1 PAPAQPSTCSA
12 GPTTPRATCWPST
25 TPLQAE
31 RMRPMS
37 TPFSQFCDQVV
48 RRVRWFPARGS
59 IAAEL
64 RAHLEDHAA
73 ALMER
78 GTPEEEAAQQAV
90 AAMGDPE
97 ALGRQVTRAQP
108 PARGVSGLVP

>member
-1 PAPAQPSTCSA
+1 
-12 GPTTPRATCWPST
+12 
-25 TPLQAE
+25 
-31 RMRPMS
+31 MS

-78 GTPEEEAAQQAV
+78 GTPEEEATQQAV

-97 ALGRQVTRAQP
+97 ALGRQLNRAHPPLLCFSVLVTKSSWRFCSPFSALP
-108 PARGVSGLVP
+108 WSPDVECRCAVPQDREP

>member
-1 PAPAQPSTCSA
+1 
-12 GPTTPRATCWPST
+12 
-25 TPLQAE
+25 
-31 RMRPMS
+31 MS

-73 ALMER
+73 ALM
-78 GTPEEEAAQQAV
+78 
-90 AAMGDPE
+90 
-97 ALGRQVTRAQP
+97 
-108 PARGVSGLVP
+108 